1 MLKKHYRAF
10 GFLTLIC
17 DLAVTAISFSAA
29 RLSGNL
35 RLLLII
41 LPLWVLLFKG
51 MRLYESQRFG
61 TLKKEIFNILKA
73 VSIGIL
79 FLSALSFIFD
89 LSYLN
94 RGLVLVF
101 FIINA
106 ALLTLLR
113 VSIRVFLRSVR
124 GKGYNYRNFLIIG
137 TGKEAEKILQLV
149 NELKHLGIRVSG
161 LIAPNSEDAGGNGK
175 KIQGYNI
182 LGTVDE
188 LPDILYREC
197 VDGAIIA
204 LPINHFK
211 NLRKSLEICEEMG
224 IAAYIA
230 SDFLKRKVAKAYLE
244 ELCGM
249 PFLSFTTTPQ
259 FPGLIAIKRFLDI
272 AISSA
277 LLVLLSPLFLAIGLS
292 IKLTSKG
299 PALFRQSR
307 VGLYGR
313 RFTLLKF
320 RTMVYNAEQLKTGLD
335 SRNAMDGPAFK
346 IKNDPRTTTVGRALR
361 KLSIDELP
369 QLINVL
375 KGEMSLVGPRPPLPE
390 EVAKYAR
397 WQIRRLSMPPGIT
410 CTWQANGRNHI
421 RFEDWMRLDLQYI
434 DNWSLLLD
442 FKILFK
448 TIFAVATCRGAY

>member
-1 MLKKHYRAF
+1 MLKKHSQAF

-29 RLSGNL
+29 SPSGNL

-41 LPLWVLLFKG
+41 LPMWALLFKG

-61 TLKKEIFNILKA
+61 TLKKEIFNVVKA
-73 VSIGIL
+73 VGIGTL
-79 FLSALSFIFD
+79 FLSAFSFIFN
-89 LSYLN
+89 LSYPN
-94 RGLVLVF
+94 RGLVVAF

-106 ALLTLLR
+106 SLLALWR
-113 VSIRVFLRSVR
+113 ASIRVFLRSVR
-124 GKGYNYRNFLIIG
+124 EKGYNYRNFLIIG
-137 TGKEAEKILQLV
+137 TGSEAEKVLQLV

-161 LIAPNSEDAGGNGK
+161 LIAPNPENDGGNSR
-175 KIQGYNI
+175 KIQGYTI

-211 NLRKSLEICEEMG
+211 ILKKSLEICEEMG
-224 IAAYIA
+224 IVAYIA
-230 SDFLKRKVAKAYLE
+230 SDFLKRKVAKTYLE

-249 PFLSFTTTPQ
+249 PFLSFATTPQ
-259 FPGLIAIKRFLDI
+259 FPGLMAIKRSLDI
-272 AISSA
+272 IISGA
-277 LLVLLSPLFLAIGLS
+277 LLILLSPLFLTIGLL

-320 RTMVYNAEQLKTGLD
+320 RTMVHNAEQLKAGLD
-335 SRNAMDGPAFK
+335 ARNAMDGPAFK
-346 IKNDPRTTTVGRALR
+346 IKNDPRITAMGGALR

-390 EVAKYAR
+390 EVTKYAR

-410 CTWQANGRNHI
+410 CTWQVNGRNHI
-421 RFEDWMRLDLQYI
+421 RFEDWMKLDLQYI
-434 DNWSLLLD
+434 DNWSLFLD
-442 FKILFK
+442 FKILLK
-448 TIFAVATCRGAY
+448 TVFAVAACRGAY

>member
-1 MLKKHYRAF
+1 MLKKHSRAF
-10 GFLTLIC
+10 GFLTLAC
-17 DLAVTAISFSAA
+17 DLAITAISFSAA
-29 RLSGNL
+29 SQNGNL

-41 LPLWVLLFKG
+41 LPLWALLFKR

-89 LSYLN
+89 LSYLS

-106 ALLTLLR
+106 ALLALWR
-113 VSIRVFLRSVR
+113 ASIRVFLRSVR
-124 GKGYNYRNFLIIG
+124 EKGYNYRNFLIIG

-149 NELKHLGIRVSG
+149 NELKHLGIGVSG

-224 IAAYIA
+224 IATYIA

-249 PFLSFTTTPQ
+249 PFLSFTTTPH

-320 RTMVYNAEQLKTGLD
+320 RTMVRNAEQLKTGLD
-335 SRNAMDGPAFK
+335 SRNAMDGPVFK
-346 IKNDPRTTTVGRALR
+346 IKNDPRTTAVGRALR

-369 QLINVL
+369 QLINVI

-442 FKILFK
+442 FRILFK

>member
-1 MLKKHYRAF
+1 MLKKHSQAF

-17 DLAVTAISFSAA
+17 DLAITTISFSAS
-29 RLSGNL
+29 RLSGDL
-35 RLLLII
+35 LLLLII
-41 LPLWVLLFKG
+41 LPLWALLFKG

-61 TLKKEIFNILKA
+61 TLKKEIFNIIKA

-89 LSYLN
+89 LRYLN

-106 ALLTLLR
+106 ALLALWR
-113 VSIRVFLRSVR
+113 ASIRVFLRSVR
-124 GKGYNYRNFLIIG
+124 EKGYNYRNFLIIG

-161 LIAPNSEDAGGNGK
+161 LIAPNTEDNGGNGGR
-175 KIQGYNI
+175 IQGYNI
-182 LGTVDE
+182 LGTVDD

-204 LPINHFK
+204 LPVNYFK
-211 NLRKSLEICEEMG
+211 NLKKSLEICEEMG
-224 IAAYIA
+224 IAAYIS

-272 AISSA
+272 AISS
-277 LLVLLSPLFLAIGLS
+277 LLLILLSPLLLAIGLS

-335 SRNAMDGPAFK
+335 ANNAMDGPAFK
-346 IKNDPRTTTVGRALR
+346 IKNDPRITAAGRILR

-375 KGEMSLVGPRPPLPE
+375 RGEMSLVGPRPPLPE

-421 RFEDWMRLDLQYI
+421 RFEDWMKLDLQYI

-442 FKILFK
+442 LKILFK
-448 TIFAVATCRGAY
+448 TVFAVATCRGAY